1 VSRGREK
8 ALDRREL
15 DEARAAL
22 GRARGRQRLDVIL
35 NVANPQALVRALPAD
50 ELYLTI
56 RDVGLADAA
65 PLVQLASAAQFKV
78 FVDLDAWSREGLDP
92 KKVLPWLRA
101 ARAGAHLD
109 PKAEARWEKKLT
121 TLDREVLYLTLRAT
135 VKVHDLEEDDDPEI
149 QSDHF
154 MRTPENK
161 FVVEFLVEGVE
172 YLAVKGVLD
181 DLYAEDPFAAT
192 RLLSSL
198 RWEFPSELEETA
210 LRWRTG
216 RLADLG
222 YPTVEE
228 ALSWFARPP
237 RTAAHHAAAPSRP
250 QGFFLATLERGSLLD
265 RAVALLSPEDR
276 VAVEGEVVAAAN
288 AVLIAD
294 AVDPGDPEAVRA
306 AFEAAR
312 GYLDLGLDGLSGGD
326 APKAADALRS
336 TPVKRVFQEGF
347 GRVLAL
353 SWRARE
359 LRKRAGD
366 EARFGSPIDEVLLV
380 LSGKRPRY
388 FPGVEVPEAD
398 WGTIVAAA
406 YQPRHFATPEDL
418 ARTAAAL
425 DRAERR
431 LDAAAGSAG

>member
-1 VSRGREK
+1 MKEGREK
-8 ALDRREL
+8 ALGRREL

-22 GRARGRQRLDVIL
+22 ARARGRRRLEIIL
-35 NVANPQALVRALPAD
+35 DSQSPQALVRALPAD

-56 RDVGLADAA
+56 RDIGLGDAA
-65 PLVQLASAAQFKV
+65 ALVQLASARQFKV
-78 FVDLDAWSREGLDP
+78 FLDLEAWSREGFDP
-92 KKVLPWLRA
+92 SKALPWFRA
-101 ARAGAHLD
+101 ARAGAHLE
-109 PKAEARWEKKLT
+109 PKAAARWEKKLST
-121 TLDREVLYLTLRAT
+121 VDREVLYLTLRAT
-135 VKVHDLEEDDDPEI
+135 LKVHDLEQDEDPEI
-149 QSDHF
+149 PSEHF
-154 MRTPENK
+154 MRTPEGK

-172 YLAVKGVLD
+172 YLAVKGLLD

-237 RTAAHHAAAPSRP
+237 RAPAHPAAPPARG
-250 QGFFLATLERGSLLD
+250 QGYFLATLERGSLLD

-276 VAVEGEVVAAAN
+276 EDVEAQVVAAAN
-288 AVLIAD
+288 AVLVAD
-294 AVDPGDPEAVRA
+294 AVDLADPDAVRA

-312 GYLDLGLDGLSGGD
+312 GYLDLGLDRLAADD
-326 APKAADALRS
+326 AAKAAEVLAA

-347 GRVLAL
+347 GRVLEL
-353 SWRARE
+353 SWRARD
-359 LRKRAGD
+359 LLKRGGD
-366 EARFGSPIDEVLLV
+366 ARRFGAPLDEVLQV

-388 FPGVEVPEAD
+388 FPGVETPAAE
-398 WGTIVAAA
+398 WGTIAAA
-406 YQPRHFATPEDL
+406 AFQPRHFATPEDL
-418 ARTAAAL
+418 ARTARAL
-425 DRAERR
+425 DRAEAK
-431 LDAAAGSAG
+431 LPESP